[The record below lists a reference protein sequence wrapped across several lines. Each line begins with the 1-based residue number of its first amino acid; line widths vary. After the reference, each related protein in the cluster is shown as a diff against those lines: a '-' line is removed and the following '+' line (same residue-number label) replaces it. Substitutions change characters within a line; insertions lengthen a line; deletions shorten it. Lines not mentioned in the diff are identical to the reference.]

1 VIKTAET
8 MSVEVQRGISRILR
22 QHPDVHELR
31 VFVNPVLLER
41 LRKEDEEALV
51 ELERRFGGRLAFRA
65 DPKLRAEEFIVVN
78 ALTEEE
84 LK

>member
-1 VIKTAET
+1 
-8 MSVEVQRGISRILR
+8 M
-22 QHPDVHELR
+22 
-31 VFVNPVLLER
+31 NPVLLDR

-65 DPKLRAEEFIVVN
+65 DPKLNAEGFVIVN